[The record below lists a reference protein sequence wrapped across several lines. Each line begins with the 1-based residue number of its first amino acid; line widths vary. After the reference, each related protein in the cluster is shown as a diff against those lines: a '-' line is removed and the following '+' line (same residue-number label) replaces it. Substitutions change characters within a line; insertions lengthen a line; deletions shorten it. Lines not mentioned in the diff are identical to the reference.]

1 MAPEVGDGEEGGS
14 DVSDPEQENAAPK
27 DSDAELEAAI
37 A

>member
-1 MAPEVGDGEEGGS
+1 MAPEVGDADDDG
-14 DVSDPEQENAAPK
+14 DASDPEQENAAPK